1 MNSLGKNAAFSLLY
15 RVGNVV
21 FPLISGMYL
30 ARVLAPE
37 GIGQVAAA
45 RNTMSYFLLLAA
57 MGTHQYG
64 VREVAR
70 HREDS
75 EALGKL
81 VSELLVLHLTAGII
95 SLGVYLLFVGLCLPG
110 EKLLYWIFSL
120 ELIFQLCNIEWLFEG
135 REEYRFIA
143 LRSLAVRIL
152 SLAALVILVRSPAD
166 VPRYA
171 LILCFGTG
179 GNHLLNVLQAKV
191 TLTCRGLQ
199 PGRHL
204 GPVLT
209 LMLSGLAASLYSK
222 VDISMLHLL
231 SDAAAVGYYTT
242 AYKVIGLVLT
252 VMTALSAVYFPR
264 LSRSSPTEFARY
276 LSGSLTILLV
286 LTVPGTVGLMLVAE
300 DLTAV
305 LFGTEFLPSAAAL
318 RIMAPMILIRG
329 CGDLLCYQA
338 IISTGEEK
346 RLIGARI
353 RAGVANMALN
363 ALLIPKLGH
372 VGASL
377 ATLVSEAV
385 VNGILLPHGL
395 RLGRPRISKK
405 LPGRLLVAT
414 AVMAAAVVTIQTVV
428 DGRLLSLILSV
439 IGGGAVYICCLGKE
453 IIKKC
458 TEVYNGTEKQ

>member
-1 MNSLGKNAAFSLLY
+1 MKSLGKNAAFSLLY

-37 GIGQVAAA
+37 GIGQVAAV
-45 RNTMSYFLLLAA
+45 RNTMSYFLMLAA
-57 MGTHQYG
+57 MGIPQYAT
-64 VREVAR
+64 REVAR
-70 HREDS
+70 CREGPQ
-75 EALGKL
+75 ALGKL
-81 VSELLVLHLTAGII
+81 TSELLVIHLAAGVV
-95 SLGVYLLFVGLCLPG
+95 SLGGYLLFVGLLPG

-120 ELIFQLCNIEWLFEG
+120 ELVFQLCNIEWLFEG

-143 LRSLAVRIL
+143 LRSLGVRVL
-152 SLAALVILVRSPAD
+152 SLGALLLFVRTPSD

-179 GNHLLNVLQAKV
+179 GNHLLNVLRAKV
-191 TLTCRGLQ
+191 KLTRRDLH
-199 PGRHL
+199 PLRHL

-242 AYKVIGLVLT
+242 AYRVIGLVLT
-252 VMTALSAVYFPR
+252 VATALTAVYFPR
-264 LSRSSPTEFARY
+264 LSRSSPADFQRY
-276 LSGSLTILLV
+276 LSGALQILLV
-286 LTVPGTVGLMLVAE
+286 LTVPGAVGLALVAE

-305 LFGTEFLPSAAAL
+305 LFGMEFLPAAAAL
-318 RIMAPMILIRG
+318 GIMAPMILIRG

-338 IISTGEEK
+338 IISAGEEK

-353 RAGVANMALN
+353 WAGLANIGLN
-363 ALLIPKLGH
+363 GLLIPKLGH
-372 VGASL
+372 VGAAL
-377 ATLVSEAV
+377 ATLISEAV

-395 RLGRPRISKK
+395 RLGKPLVPKPLAGRI
-405 LPGRLLVAT
+405 LFAT
-414 AVMAAAVVTIQTVV
+414 GAMAAVVIPVQKAFDTGI
-428 DGRLLSLILSV
+428 LSLILSV
-439 IGGGAVYICCLGKE
+439 TAGAAVYLCCVIRVLNKML
-453 IIKKC
+453 
-458 TEVYNGTEKQ
+458 